1 MSRKEKMHIQAF
13 EKYVFLIPA
22 PRVASSLIQTFGY
35 EPSMRVRPPG
45 NPKGTHLMFLDD
57 RTTV

>member
-35 EPSMRVRPPG
+35 EPRMRVRPP
-45 NPKGTHLMFLDD
+45 GTHLMFLDD